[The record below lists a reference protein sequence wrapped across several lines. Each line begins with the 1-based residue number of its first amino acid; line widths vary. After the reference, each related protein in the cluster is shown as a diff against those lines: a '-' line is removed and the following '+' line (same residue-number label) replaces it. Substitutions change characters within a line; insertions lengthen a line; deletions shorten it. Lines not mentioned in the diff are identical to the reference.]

1 MPRVYELPTHLQV
14 EDTLIAGLTAR
25 QLVRLMLGAS
35 LAYGLW
41 DQAVWL
47 PDEARLPLAIWLPD
61 EARLPLAI
69 VLAILG
75 VLVALVQPAGRPLDQ
90 WLLAGLLFVALPRRL
105 VWRPGALDLR
115 RPQRDQSAWAELS
128 LQPAWVD
135 ADGEQDV
142 DSARGPERRRP
153 WWRRRT

>member
-41 DQAVWL
+41 DQATWL
-47 PDEARLPLAIWLPD
+47 PDEVRLT
-61 EARLPLAI
+61 LAI

-75 VLVALVQPAGRPLDQ
+75 ALVALVQPAGRWTSGCWP
-90 WLLAGLLFVALPRRL
+90 ACCSSRCH
-105 VWRPGALDLR
+105 GA
-115 RPQRDQSAWAELS
+115 
-128 LQPAWVD
+128 
-135 ADGEQDV
+135 
-142 DSARGPERRRP
+142 
-153 WWRRRT
+153 

>member
-14 EDTLIAGLTAR
+14 EDTLILGLTAR
-25 QLVRLMLGAS
+25 QLVRLMIGAS

-47 PDEARLPLAIWLPD
+47 PDEV
-61 EARLPLAI
+61 RLPLAI

-105 VWRPGALDLR
+105 VWRPGALDR
-115 RPQRDQSAWAELS
+115 RQPRRDRAGWAELS
-128 LQPAWVD
+128 LQPAWVA
-135 ADGEQDV
+135 ADVEQDI
-142 DSARGPERRRP
+142 DSREPKRHRL
-153 WWRRRT
+153 WWRRRS

>member
-14 EDTLIAGLTAR
+14 EDTLILGLTAR

-47 PDEARLPLAIWLPD
+47 PDEV
-61 EARLPLAI
+61 RLPLAI

-90 WLLAGLLFVALPRRL
+90 WLLAGLLFVVLPRRL
-105 VWRPGALDLR
+105 VWRPGVLGLR
-115 RPQRDQSAWAELS
+115 QPQRDQSAWAELS

-135 ADGEQDV
+135 PDVEQDV
-142 DSARGPERRRP
+142 DSTRGPERRP
-153 WWRRRT
+153 WWRRRA